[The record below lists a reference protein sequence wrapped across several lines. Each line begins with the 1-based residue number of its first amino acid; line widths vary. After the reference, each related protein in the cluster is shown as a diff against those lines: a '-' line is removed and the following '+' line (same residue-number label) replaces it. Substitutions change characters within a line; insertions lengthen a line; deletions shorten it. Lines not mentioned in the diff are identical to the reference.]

1 MGAAGRLVEEP
12 TVVPGADLSATRELF
27 HGAQINI
34 TRAATKAAAPIPAS
48 RPVPIPRSGLRLLFS
63 ISFSIN
69 ALMPTGALGK
79 GAAEAVSE
87 YHPILCRCPAAL
99 GLRSHE
105 PQAQIRFPSI
115 RIVPIVS
122 RLH

>member
-27 HGAQINI
+27 HGAQIRI
-34 TRAATKAAAPIPAS
+34 
-48 RPVPIPRSGLRLLFS
+48 LFS